1 MLSFQDL
8 PDELV
13 LRILGYSKTQDLII
27 YGQVSKRIR
36 KISHDGTLWATV
48 DLAKKIVKTELLEMI
63 LSNGCKILNISNCT
77 IVGSLSSSSMKS
89 QLKVL
94 ELSQSVSKID
104 VLEKLLLSCCSLQ
117 HLNMEGLHLTTKM
130 ADSICKNGK
139 TLQVLNLN
147 HSHVIGN
154 HYSKVKFDYTV
165 PRGNF
170 QAIIKSCQELKE
182 LAFINSDANCLPDED
197 LEFLARNLSQNVVKV
212 NLTNHDINDGL
223 LKVLLS
229 RCNKV
234 KVLILEATA
243 ISEYSLKT
251 IRQYLNPT
259 LEELRL
265 SYCWSVTSVLELK
278 SMPRLQILDLITT
291 KQEEKKIQNLRQLL
305 PHLMI
310 RTFFCY

>member
-1 MLSFQDL
+1 MLNFQDL
-8 PDELV
+8 PDELILKI
-13 LRILGYSKTQDLII
+13 LRYSETKDLIFF
-27 YGQVSKRIR
+27 GQVSKRIR
-36 KISHDGTLWATV
+36 KISRDSTLWVTANLV
-48 DLAKKIVKTELLEMI
+48 KKIVKTELLEMI

-212 NLTNHDINDGL
+212 NLTNHYINDGL

>member
-1 MLSFQDL
+1 M
-8 PDELV
+8 
-13 LRILGYSKTQDLII
+13 
-27 YGQVSKRIR
+27 
-36 KISHDGTLWATV
+36 
-48 DLAKKIVKTELLEMI
+48 
-63 LSNGCKILNISNCT
+63 
-77 IVGSLSSSSMKS
+77 
-89 QLKVL
+89 
-94 ELSQSVSKID
+94 
-104 VLEKLLLSCCSLQ
+104 
-117 HLNMEGLHLTTKM
+117 
-130 ADSICKNGK
+130 
-139 TLQVLNLN
+139 
-147 HSHVIGN
+147 
-154 HYSKVKFDYTV
+154 

-182 LAFINSDANCLPDED
+182 LAFINIDANCLPDDD
-197 LEFLARNLSQNVVKV
+197 LEFLARNISPNVVKV